1 MNYKIHYLTGDAT
14 QPIGEGNKILCHIC
28 NNENKW
34 GRGFVLAISKRWK
47 QPEISYRLKKGN
59 LTLGNVDFIRVEN
72 DIIVA
77 NMIAQDG
84 IVQKDNQPLVNYGAL
99 RICLTSVNDMAFQTQ
114 STIHMPRIGCG
125 LGRGDWNV
133 IEKIITEVMS
143 TNVYVYDLN

>member
-28 NNENKW
+28 NDVNIWAK
-34 GRGFVLAISKRWK
+34 GFVLAINKHWK

-77 NMIAQDG
+77 NMIAQNG
-84 IVQKDNQPLVNYGAL
+84 IVQKDNQPLVNYNAL
-99 RICLTSVNDMAFQTQ
+99 RICLTSVNDMAFQTH
-114 STIHMPRIGCG
+114 STIHMPRIGVG
-125 LGRGDWNV
+125 LGKGDWNI
-133 IEKIITEVMS
+133 IEKIISEVMS
-143 TNVYVYDLN
+143 VNVYVYDLK